1 MTELG
6 KTIIKSL
13 KETPEKWFQSSHKIV
28 HMDKSL
34 ILSLWTSGIPIIDL
48 KVWEPDNIQL
58 SWKDKWHIHKQIK
71 ATNATNLITSINK
84 TLSKEPIMERKEST
98 DSQQKDT

>member
-13 KETPEKWFQSSHKIV
+13 KETPEKWFQASDKIFHK
-28 HMDKSL
+28 DKSL
-34 ILSLWTSGIPIIDL
+34 TLYLWTGGIPIIDL
-48 KVWEPDNIQL
+48 EVWEPANIQL
-58 SWKDKWHIHKQIK
+58 SWKDKWYIYKQIK

-84 TLSKEPIMERKEST
+84 TLSKGPIMGHTKLT
-98 DSQQKDT
+98 DPQQGT

>member
-13 KETPEKWFQSSHKIV
+13 KETPEKWFQASNKIV

-34 ILSLWTSGIPIIDL
+34 KLSLWTSGVPIFDL
-48 KVWEPDNIQL
+48 VVWEPDNIKL
-58 SWKDKWHIHKQIK
+58 SWKDKWCIYKQIK
-71 ATNATNLITSINK
+71 ETNAINLINGINK
-84 TLSKEPIMERKEST
+84 TLSKARIASESEYE
-98 DSQQKDT
+98 

>member
-13 KETPEKWFQSSHKIV
+13 KETPEKWFQSSYKIV

-34 ILSLWTSGIPIIDL
+34 TLSLWTSGVPILDL

-58 SWKDKWHIHKQIK
+58 SWKDKWHIYKQIK
-71 ATNATNLITSINK
+71 ETNAINLINGINK
-84 TLSKEPIMERKEST
+84 TLSKEPIMERTEST

>member
-28 HMDKSL
+28 YMDESL
-34 ILSLWTSGIPIIDL
+34 TLSLWTSGVPIIDL

-58 SWKDKWHIHKQIK
+58 SWKDKWHIYKQIK

-84 TLSKEPIMERKEST
+84 TLSKEPIMEHTKPT
-98 DSQQKDT
+98 DPQQGT